1 MILLV
6 PTDWTAVEYLRPA
19 ERLDALF
26 GSVSDL
32 ELALW
37 LVVCST
43 LVLDVGLTAYGLSN
57 GFVERNPV
65 MRQALDSIGIAALF
79 VAKFLAVG
87 IALGFRVA
95 WPEYALVAPLG
106 LAVPWTL
113 ATVYNAA
120 LLASL

>member
-1 MILLV
+1 MASLDPPDWIALGPGRRADRL
-6 PTDWTAVEYLRPA
+6 WTALE
-19 ERLDALF
+19 
-26 GSVSDL
+26 SVSDL

-37 LVVCST
+37 VVVCSA
-43 LVLDVGLTAYGLSN
+43 LVLDVGLTMYGLSN

-65 MRQALDSIGIAALF
+65 MRQALDTIGIAALF
-79 VAKFLAVG
+79 VAKFAALG
-87 IALGFRVA
+87 IALGFRVT

-113 ATVYNAA
+113 AAAYNAA